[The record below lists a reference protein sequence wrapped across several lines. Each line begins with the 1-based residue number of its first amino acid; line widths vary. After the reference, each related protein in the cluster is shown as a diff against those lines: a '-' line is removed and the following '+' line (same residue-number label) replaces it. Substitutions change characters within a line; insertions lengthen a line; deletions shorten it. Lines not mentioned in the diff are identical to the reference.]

1 VPHGSTRCT
10 HCEADQVSAATP
22 ETYRILI
29 IDDDVN
35 LNALLTEYLQGFGH
49 TLVSETTAAAGR
61 KRLRRELPDLL
72 ILDVML
78 PDTDGLTLCREFR
91 AEYDLPIIM
100 LTARGEVA
108 DRVMGLELGADDY
121 MPKPFEPRE
130 LVARI
135 QSVIRRARER
145 NQGEV
150 LACDGLRLEAETRRV
165 ELDRN
170 EVELTT
176 MEFELLKGLM
186 ESRGR
191 VLSRDHLIERLRG
204 IDADVY
210 DRSIDMLISRL
221 REKLG
226 DDPRRP
232 RFIRTVRM
240 GGYQFVGAVDK

>member
-1 VPHGSTRCT
+1 
-10 HCEADQVSAATP
+10 VSAAKP

-29 IDDDVN
+29 IDDDVD

-61 KRLRRELPDLL
+61 KRLHRELPDLL

-78 PDTDGLTLCREFR
+78 PDTDGLTLCREIR
-91 AEYDLPIIM
+91 AEYDVPIIM

-108 DRVMGLELGADDY
+108 DRVMGLEFGADDY
-121 MPKPFEPRE
+121 VAKPFEPRE

-135 QSVIRRARER
+135 QSVIRRAKDRI
-145 NQGEV
+145 QGDV
-150 LACDGLRLEAETRRV
+150 LVCDGLRLETETRRV
-165 ELDRN
+165 ELDGHDI
-170 EVELTT
+170 ELTT
-176 MEFELLKGLM
+176 MEFELLKDLM

-191 VLSRDHLIERLRG
+191 VMSRDRLLERLRG

-226 DDPRRP
+226 DEPRKP
-232 RFIRTVRM
+232 RFIRTVRI
-240 GGYQFVGAVDK
+240 GGYQFVGAVSK

>member
-1 VPHGSTRCT
+1 M
-10 HCEADQVSAATP
+10 SAAKP

-29 IDDDVN
+29 IDDDVD

-49 TLVSETTAAAGR
+49 TLVSEITAAAGR
-61 KRLRRELPDLL
+61 RRLRSELPDLL

-78 PDTDGLTLCREFR
+78 PDTDGLTLCREIR
-91 AEYDLPIIM
+91 AEYDVPIIM

-121 MPKPFEPRE
+121 VAKPFEPRE

-135 QSVIRRARER
+135 QSVIRRARDR
-145 NQGEV
+145 DRTEV
-150 LACDGLRLEAETRRV
+150 LVCDGLRLETQTRRV
-165 ELDRN
+165 ELDGN
-170 EVELTT
+170 DVELTT

-191 VLSRDHLIERLRG
+191 VMSRDRLLERLRG

-226 DDPRRP
+226 DEPRKP

-240 GGYQFVGAVDK
+240 GGYQFVGAVGK

>member
-1 VPHGSTRCT
+1 
-10 HCEADQVSAATP
+10 VSAATS
-22 ETYRILI
+22 ETFRILI
-29 IDDDVN
+29 IDDDAN
-35 LNALLTEYLQGFGH
+35 LNALLTEYLQKFGH
-49 TLVSETTAAAGR
+49 SLVSETTAEAGR
-61 KRLRRELPDLL
+61 RRLRRELPDLL

-100 LTARGEVA
+100 LTARGEIA

-135 QSVIRRARER
+135 QSVIRRAKDRIKSD
-145 NQGEV
+145 V
-150 LACDGLRLEAETRRV
+150 LVCDGLRLDTETRRV
-165 ELDRN
+165 ELDSN
-170 EVELTT
+170 DVELTT

-191 VLSRDHLIERLRG
+191 VMSRDRLIERLRG
-204 IDADVY
+204 IDADVF

-226 DDPRRP
+226 DDPRQP

>member
-1 VPHGSTRCT
+1 MLHGSTRCT
-10 HCEADQVSAATP
+10 HCGADKLSAAKP

-29 IDDDVN
+29 IDDDVS

-61 KRLRRELPDLL
+61 QRLRRELPDLL

-121 MPKPFEPRE
+121 VPKPFEPRE

-135 QSVIRRARER
+135 QSVIRRVRDRARS
-145 NQGEV
+145 EV
-150 LACDGLRLEAETRRV
+150 LVCDGLRLETETRRV
-165 ELDRN
+165 ELDGN
-170 EVELTT
+170 DVELTT
-176 MEFELLKGLM
+176 MEFALLKGLM

-191 VLSRDHLIERLRG
+191 VMSRDRLMERLRG

-226 DDPRRP
+226 DEPRKP

-240 GGYQFVGAVDK
+240 GGYQFVRTVDK

>member
-1 VPHGSTRCT
+1 
-10 HCEADQVSAATP
+10 VSAAKP

-29 IDDDVN
+29 IDDDVD
-35 LNALLTEYLQGFGH
+35 LNVLLTEYLRGFGH
-49 TLVSETTAAAGR
+49 TLASETTAAAGR
-61 KRLRRELPDLL
+61 QCLRRELPDLL

-78 PDTDGLTLCREFR
+78 PDTDGLTLCREIR
-91 AEYDLPIIM
+91 AEYDVPIIM

-121 MPKPFEPRE
+121 VAKPFEPRE

-135 QSVIRRARER
+135 QSVIRRARDR
-145 NQGEV
+145 DRTEV
-150 LACDGLRLEAETRRV
+150 LVCDGLRLETETRCV
-165 ELDRN
+165 ELDGN
-170 EVELTT
+170 DVELTT

-191 VLSRDHLIERLRG
+191 VMSRDRLIERLRG

-226 DDPRRP
+226 DEPRKP

-240 GGYQFVGAVDK
+240 GGYQFVGAGGK

>member
-1 VPHGSTRCT
+1 M
-10 HCEADQVSAATP
+10 SAAKP

-35 LNALLTEYLQGFGH
+35 LNALLTEYLQSFGH

-121 MPKPFEPRE
+121 VPKPFEPRE

-135 QSVIRRARER
+135 QSVIRRARDR
-145 NQGEV
+145 TRGEV
-150 LACDGLRLEAETRRV
+150 LVCDGLRLETETRRV
-165 ELDRN
+165 ELDGN
-170 EVELTT
+170 DVALTT

-191 VLSRDHLIERLRG
+191 VMSRDRLIERLRG

-226 DDPRRP
+226 DEPSRP

-240 GGYQFVGAVDK
+240 SGYQFVGAVGN

>member
-1 VPHGSTRCT
+1 MSD
-10 HCEADQVSAATP
+10 AKP

-29 IDDDVN
+29 IDDDVD
-35 LNALLTEYLQGFGH
+35 LNSLLTEYLQRFGH
-49 TLVSETTAAAGR
+49 KLVSETTAAAGR
-61 KRLRRELPDLL
+61 MHLRRDLPDLL

-121 MPKPFEPRE
+121 VPKPFEPRE

-135 QSVIRRARER
+135 QSVIRRARDR
-145 NQGEV
+145 TRSEV
-150 LACDGLRLEAETRRV
+150 LVCDGLRLETETRRV
-165 ELDRN
+165 ELDGN
-170 EVELTT
+170 DVELTT
-176 MEFELLKGLM
+176 MEFALLKGLM

-191 VLSRDHLIERLRG
+191 VMSRDRLIERLRG

-221 REKLG
+221 REKL
-226 DDPRRP
+226 DDEPRKP

-240 GGYQFVGAVDK
+240 GGYQFVGTVDK

>member
-1 VPHGSTRCT
+1 MN
-10 HCEADQVSAATP
+10 DNKP
-22 ETYRILI
+22 ESYRILI
-29 IDDDVN
+29 VDDDVN

-49 TLVSETTAAAGR
+49 VLVSETTAAAGR
-61 KRLRRELPDLL
+61 KRLHRELPDLL

-91 AEYDLPIIM
+91 AEYDIPIIM

-121 MPKPFEPRE
+121 MSKPFEPRE

-135 QSVIRRARER
+135 QSVIRRAKDGVRA
-145 NQGEV
+145 EV
-150 LACDGLRLEAETRRV
+150 LSCDGLRLETETHRV
-165 ELDRN
+165 ELDGN
-170 EVELTT
+170 DVELTT
-176 MEFELLKGLM
+176 MEFELLKDLM

-191 VLSRDHLIERLRG
+191 VMSRDRLIERLRG
-204 IDADVY
+204 IDADVF

-226 DDPRRP
+226 DGPKQP

>member
-1 VPHGSTRCT
+1 VT
-10 HCEADQVSAATP
+10 ATNP
-22 ETYRILI
+22 GGYRILI
-29 IDDDVN
+29 IDDDVH
-35 LNALLTEYLQGFGH
+35 LNALLTEYLERFGH
-49 TLVSETTAAAGR
+49 TLVAETTAEAGR
-61 KRLRRELPDLL
+61 KRLRSELPDLL

-100 LTARGEVA
+100 LTARGELA

-121 MPKPFEPRE
+121 IPKPFEPRE

-135 QSVIRRARER
+135 QSVIRRASDRDA
-145 NQGEV
+145 GDV
-150 LACDGLRLEAETRRV
+150 LFCDGLRLETETRRV
-165 ELDRN
+165 ELDGHDI
-170 EVELTT
+170 ELTS
-176 MEFELLKGLM
+176 MEFELLKDLM
-186 ESRGR
+186 ASHGR

-204 IDADVY
+204 INADVY

-226 DDPRRP
+226 DEPRKP

-240 GGYQFVGAVDK
+240 GGYQFVGAVEK

>member
-1 VPHGSTRCT
+1 M
-10 HCEADQVSAATP
+10 SAAKP

-29 IDDDVN
+29 IDDDVD
-35 LNALLTEYLQGFGH
+35 LNSLLTEYLQGFGH

-61 KRLRRELPDLL
+61 RRLRRELPDLL

-78 PDTDGLTLCREFR
+78 PDTDGLTLCREIR
-91 AEYDLPIIM
+91 AEYEVPIIM

-121 MPKPFEPRE
+121 VPKPFEPRE

-135 QSVIRRARER
+135 QSVIRRARDR
-145 NQGEV
+145 IRSEV
-150 LACDGLRLEAETRRV
+150 LVCDGLRLETETRRV
-165 ELDRN
+165 ELDGN
-170 EVELTT
+170 DVELTT

-191 VLSRDHLIERLRG
+191 VMSRDRLLERLRG

-226 DDPRRP
+226 DEPRQP

-240 GGYQFVGAVDK
+240 GGYQFVGAVGK

>member
-1 VPHGSTRCT
+1 M
-10 HCEADQVSAATP
+10 SANKP
-22 ETYRILI
+22 ETCRILI

-35 LNALLTEYLQGFGH
+35 LNSLLTEYLQKFGYK
-49 TLVSETTAAAGR
+49 LESETTAAAGR

-91 AEYDLPIIM
+91 EEYDLPIIM

-121 MPKPFEPRE
+121 VPKPFEPRE

-135 QSVIRRARER
+135 QSVIRRARD
-145 NQGEV
+145 NTQGEV
-150 LACDGLRLEAETRRV
+150 LVCDGLRLETETRRV
-165 ELDRN
+165 ELDGN
-170 EVELTT
+170 DVELTT
-176 MEFELLKGLM
+176 MEFELLRGLM

-191 VLSRDHLIERLRG
+191 VMSRDRLIERLRG
-204 IDADVY
+204 IDSDVF

-226 DDPRRP
+226 DDPRKP

-240 GGYQFVGAVDK
+240 SGYQFVGAVGK

>member
-1 VPHGSTRCT
+1 MNV
-10 HCEADQVSAATP
+10 DKP
-22 ETYRILI
+22 ESYRILI

-35 LNALLTEYLQGFGH
+35 LNTLLTEYLQGFGH

-91 AEYDLPIIM
+91 AAYDVPIIM

-135 QSVIRRARER
+135 QSVIRRAKDRDR
-145 NQGEV
+145 REV
-150 LACDGLRLEAETRRV
+150 LLCDGLRLETETRRV
-165 ELDRN
+165 ELDGN
-170 EVELTT
+170 DIELTT
-176 MEFELLKGLM
+176 MEFELLKDLM

-191 VLSRDHLIERLRG
+191 VMSRDRLIERLRG
-204 IDADVY
+204 IDADVF

-226 DDPRRP
+226 DGPRQP